1 MNRRA
6 VAIGAG
12 AALVVL
18 VLWYFLLWSPR
29 NDDLE
34 AAKERRE
41 TAETQQSQL
50 RTEIAR
56 LRAAQKDEPLLRA
69 QLETLRTSVPDEP
82 NLAQF
87 ILDANDAA
95 IRSGIDF
102 ISIAPSLPAPP
113 AAPVA
118 TTPPP
123 GGTTPGA
130 PATPT
135 PAGAL
140 PADIRLSLQIRGG
153 YFQVLDFLNRLD
165 ALPRLVVT
173 DGLNISSEAT
183 TSPRLT
189 VAVTARMFVRAVPAS
204 FGGPA
209 AATTTTAPPAGA
221 ATTAT
226 TAAGGD
232 GATAT
237 SAPGAATTTTTT
249 GTQP

>member
-6 VAIGAG
+6 LAIGAG

-29 NDDLE
+29 SDDLE
-34 AAKERRE
+34 AAKARRE
-41 TAETQQSQL
+41 TAQQQQVQL
-50 RTEIAR
+50 QSEIAR

-102 ISIAPSLPAPP
+102 ISIAPSVPAPAAAGA
-113 AAPVA
+113 AAP
-118 TTPPP
+118 PPV
-123 GGTTPGA
+123 TPGA
-130 PATPT
+130 PGAPAPT
-135 PAGAL
+135 GAP
-140 PADIRLSLQIRGG
+140 PADIKLSLQIRGG

-183 TSPRLT
+183 ASPRLT
-189 VAVTARMFVRAVPAS
+189 VALTARMFVRAVPAS

-209 AATTTTAPPAGA
+209 AVTTTTVPPAAAAPTTVAPADGGATTTSTPGEVTTTTTA
-221 ATTAT
+221 
-226 TAAGGD
+226 
-232 GATAT
+232 
-237 SAPGAATTTTTT
+237 
-249 GTQP
+249 GT